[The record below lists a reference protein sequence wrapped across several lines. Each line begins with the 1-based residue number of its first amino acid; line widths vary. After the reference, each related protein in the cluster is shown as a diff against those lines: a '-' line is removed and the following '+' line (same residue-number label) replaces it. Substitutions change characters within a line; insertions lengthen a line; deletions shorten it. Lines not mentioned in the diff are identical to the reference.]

1 MPLNAMTHLAAM
13 RLLIVDDNAANI
25 LLLDQLLERAG
36 YSQRL
41 SASEPRS
48 VAGLCEAWTPDLVLL
63 DLHMPGHSGFEVME
77 DIREHMAE
85 PDSLPVL
92 ILTADLTVDARHRA
106 LSMGARDFISKPIDQ
121 TELLLRVRNVLQ
133 TRHLQKELQHQNE
146 ILDEAVR
153 QRTAELEQ
161 ARLESLTILASVAEF
176 HDDDTHQHTQR
187 VGRLAALI
195 ASALDLPDRFIMEIR
210 DAAPL
215 HDIGKIAI
223 SRRILLKPG
232 KLTEDERVHMMRHV
246 DIGER
251 ILSGAR
257 SPSLRL
263 ARDIALNHHERWDGY
278 GYLNGLAAD
287 DIPVAGRITAIAD
300 VFDALTHD
308 RPYKQAW
315 DLDRALAEIAAGAGS
330 QFDPRA
336 AAAFAT
342 IDPSSLDRSVHDE
355 TASRAA

>member
-1 MPLNAMTHLAAM
+1 M
-13 RLLIVDDNAANI
+13 RLLIVDDNEANI
-25 LLLDQLLERAG
+25 SLLDQLLERAG
-36 YSQRL
+36 YTQRL
-41 SASEPRS
+41 SVSDPTNVPE
-48 VAGLCEAWTPDLVLL
+48 LCEAWNPDLVLL
-63 DLHMPGHSGFEVME
+63 DLHMPGHSGFDVMD

-92 ILTADLTVDARHRA
+92 VLTADLTIDARHRA
-106 LSMGARDFISKPIDQ
+106 LAMGARDFISKPIDHD
-121 TELLLRVRNVLQ
+121 ELLLRVRNVLQ
-133 TRHLQKELQHQNE
+133 TRHLQKQLQHQNE

-195 ASALDLPDRFIMEIR
+195 AGALELPDKFVAQLR

-223 SRRILLKPG
+223 PRRILLKPG
-232 KLTEDERVHMMRHV
+232 KLSEDERHQMMRHV

-257 SPSLRL
+257 SPALRL
-263 ARDIALNHHERWDGY
+263 AREIAVTHHERWDGY
-278 GYLNGLAAD
+278 GYLNGTSGNE
-287 DIPVAGRITAIAD
+287 IPVAGRITAIAD

-315 DLDRALAEIAAGAGS
+315 DLDRALAEIAAGAGT

-342 IDPSSLDRSVHDE
+342 IDASTLDRSIHDDL
-355 TASRAA
+355 AARAA